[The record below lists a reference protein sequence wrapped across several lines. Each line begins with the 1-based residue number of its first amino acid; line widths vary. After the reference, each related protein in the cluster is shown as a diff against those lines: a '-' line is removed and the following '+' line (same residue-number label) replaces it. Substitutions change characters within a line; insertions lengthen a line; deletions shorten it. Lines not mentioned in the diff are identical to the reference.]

1 VVGGFPGFFADSFI
15 IMSDLNLT
23 EDQIEEFKEAFALF
37 DKDGDGTITADEL
50 GVVMRSL
57 GRNPTRE
64 ELEAMIAEVDDDGS
78 GEIEFPEFLRLMA
91 SKLQDTDSIEEMREA
106 FLVFDRDKSGSV
118 TASELKHVMNNLGE
132 QVTDEE
138 VEEMIQEADADGDGE
153 LSFDDFLQF
162 IQKKGLIQA
171 K

>member
-1 VVGGFPGFFADSFI
+1 
-15 IMSDLNLT
+15 MSDLNLT

-138 VEEMIQEADADGDGE
+138 VEEMI
-153 LSFDDFLQF
+153 
-162 IQKKGLIQA
+162 
-171 K
+171 

>member
-1 VVGGFPGFFADSFI
+1 MNF
-15 IMSDLNLT
+15 T
-23 EDQIEEFKEAFALF
+23 EDQIEEFKEAFSLF

-57 GRNPTRE
+57 GRNPTRA

-78 GEIEFPEFLRLMA
+78 GEIEFPEFLQLMA
-91 SKLQDTDSIEEMREA
+91 KKLQDTDSVEEMREA
-106 FLVFDRDKSGSV
+106 FMVFDRDKSGSV

-132 QVTDEE
+132 QVSDEE
-138 VEEMIQEADADGDGE
+138 VENMIAEADADGDGE

-162 IQKKGLIQA
+162 IKKKGLLDNPEEQ
-171 K
+171 

>member
-1 VVGGFPGFFADSFI
+1 MADFGV
-15 IMSDLNLT
+15 NLT

-37 DKDGDGTITADEL
+37 DKDGDGTITSDEL

-57 GRNPTRE
+57 GRNPTKE
-64 ELEAMIAEVDDDGS
+64 ELDAMIAEVDEDGS
-78 GEIEFPEFLRLMA
+78 GEIEFPEFLKLMA
-91 SKLQDTDSIEEMREA
+91 SKLQDTDSVEEMREA

-138 VEEMIQEADADGDGE
+138 VQEMIVEADADGDGE

-162 IQKKGLIQA
+162 IQKKGLINA

>member
-1 VVGGFPGFFADSFI
+1 MGDDGDDYGV
-15 IMSDLNLT
+15 NLT
-23 EDQIEEFKEAFALF
+23 EDQVEEFKEAFALF

-64 ELEAMIAEVDDDGS
+64 ELEAMIAEVDEDGS
-78 GEIEFPEFLRLMA
+78 GEIEFPEFIKLMA

-106 FLVFDRDKSGSV
+106 FNVFDRDK
-118 TASELKHVMNNLGE
+118 
-132 QVTDEE
+132 
-138 VEEMIQEADADGDGE
+138 EMIQEADADGDGE

-162 IQKKGLIQA
+162 IQKKGLLNA

>member
-1 VVGGFPGFFADSFI
+1 MSAGQARGRDNTDSNP
-15 IMSDLNLT
+15 LGVNLT

-57 GRNPTRE
+57 GRKPTME
-64 ELEAMIAEVDDDGS
+64 ELKAMIAEVDDDGS
-78 GEIEFPEFLRLMA
+78 GQIEFPEFLSLMA

-106 FLVFDRDKSGSV
+106 FMVFDRDKSGSV
-118 TASELKHVMNNLGE
+118 SASELKHVMNNLGE
-132 QVTDEE
+132 QVTNEE
-138 VEEMIQEADADGDGE
+138 VEEMIREADADGDGE

-162 IQKKGLIQA
+162 IQQKGLTNA
-171 K
+171 R

>member
-1 VVGGFPGFFADSFI
+1 MVGGFPGFFADSFI

>member
-1 VVGGFPGFFADSFI
+1 
-15 IMSDLNLT
+15 
-23 EDQIEEFKEAFALF
+23 
-37 DKDGDGTITADEL
+37 
-50 GVVMRSL
+50 MRSL
-57 GRNPTRE
+57 GKNPTQE
-64 ELEAMIAEVDDDGS
+64 ELAGMISEVDADGS

-162 IQKKGLIQA
+162 IQKKGLLNA

>member
-1 VVGGFPGFFADSFI
+1 MDTGFEAFKV
-15 IMSDLNLT
+15 NLT
-23 EDQIEEFKEAFALF
+23 QDQVEEFREAFALF

-57 GRNPTRE
+57 GRKPTME
-64 ELEAMIAEVDDDGS
+64 ELKAMIAEVDEDGS
-78 GEIEFPEFLRLMA
+78 GEIEFPEFLKLMA

-106 FLVFDRDKSGSV
+106 FNVFDRDKGGTVS
-118 TASELKHVMNNLGE
+118 ASELKHVMNNLGE
-132 QVTDEE
+132 QVTEEE

-162 IQKKGLIQA
+162 IQRK
-171 K
+171 